1 MPGRL
6 PALLLLL
13 LLLVLL
19 PMTVHAWSA
28 AGHRII
34 GELAAAELS
43 PRARSEVARLLAGE
57 PEPTLAG
64 VATWADQLRDGG
76 SERGKATAPWH
87 YVNFRSGRCHFEPRR
102 DCARGDC
109 VVGAINRQF
118 WILAD
123 SSRPLAE
130 RRDALKFLVH
140 FVGDVHQ
147 PLHSSARGD
156 RGGNDYQVNLRGRG
170 SNLHR
175 IWDHTLLE
183 QRKLGPDAYA
193 AVLRREPPLPPPPTR
208 GGSNPA
214 LDWALE
220 SCRLVEQPGFYP
232 DGHVLDQRYLDTH
245 RPEAERR
252 LRQAGNRLAAL
263 LNQAMRQ

>member
-1 MPGRL
+1 MPARL
-6 PALLLLL
+6 PALLLP
-13 LLLVLL
+13 LLLVLM

-28 AGHRII
+28 AGHRIV
-34 GELAAAELS
+34 GELAAAELT

-64 VATWADQLRDGG
+64 VSTWADQLRDGG
-76 SERGKATAPWH
+76 AARGKATAPWH
-87 YVNFRSGRCHFEPRR
+87 YINFRRGTCSFDPPR

-123 SSRPLAE
+123 RGRPLAE

-147 PLHSSARGD
+147 PLHNSARDD
-156 RGGNDYQVNLRGRG
+156 RGGNNYQVNLRGRG

-183 QRKLGPDAYA
+183 HRKLDPPAYA
-193 AVLRREPPLPPPPTR
+193 AMLRRGPSLPAPPT
-208 GGSNPA
+208 GGSANPA

-220 SCRLVEQPGFYP
+220 SCRLVERPGFYP
-232 DGHVLDQRYLDTH
+232 DGHVIDQRYLDAH
-245 RPEAERR
+245 RPIAERR
-252 LRQAGNRLAAL
+252 LREAGSRLAGLVNLAL
-263 LNQAMRQ
+263 RE